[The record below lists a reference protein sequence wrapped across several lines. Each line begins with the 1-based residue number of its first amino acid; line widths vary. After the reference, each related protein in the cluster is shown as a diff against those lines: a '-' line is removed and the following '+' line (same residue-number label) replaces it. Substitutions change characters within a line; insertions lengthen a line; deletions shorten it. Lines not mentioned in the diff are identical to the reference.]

1 MSGHASVYPELWDG
15 STGRAIDEG
24 WMSEADP
31 DKREAGRILAQHTLI
46 VRDYLLTNRL
56 SRAALWGLYRLPF
69 STIVEDLK
77 CLTESEIR
85 AALHRLSE
93 PDVDFAVYGAT
104 SRTMW
109 VKNYMRYQ
117 FPKGLKKAESGKAEN
132 GQRLSLLR
140 DLPMLSKLEFFG
152 QWYERYR
159 NACDL
164 PPIKDIGS
172 VLNQPPK
179 RAAGLLS
186 NAKPYVAPVLPAA
199 VKADMIMA
207 LQEVAG
213 VPEPEFPGDAS
224 KQAPEP
230 EPEVEPEPVAA
241 PAELEEEIPDPA
253 DPYLE
258 TLDAEGNVILTAHL
272 LAHGFN
278 QLAAIPFGLPQARIP
293 VSSDRVRHAKVRL
306 EENPDP
312 KWWGIVFVRIG
323 SSSFLCGK
331 NPRRWRADF
340 DWIIRPGNADRVLEG
355 KYDDNQSEDA
365 GAQAR

>member
-1 MSGHASVYPELWDG
+1 MIPGYNSVNSNFFDG
-15 STGRAIDEG
+15 ETGVEITEAGKDVRIVATYLLIGKEACANQLGMFNVLVSTIAESTG
-24 WMSEADP
+24 
-31 DKREAGRILAQHTLI
+31 
-46 VRDYLLTNRL
+46 L
-56 SRAALWGLYRLPF
+56 SMEEVTAALKKLIELGFVKYDFRFKFAFVPRMADHQYPF
-69 STIVEDLK
+69 
-77 CLTESEIR
+77 
-85 AALHRLSE
+85 
-93 PDVDFAVYGAT
+93 DVGPT
-104 SRTMW
+104 NNIH
-109 VKNYMRYQ
+109 KHI
-117 FPKGLKKAESGKAEN
+117 
-132 GQRLSLLR
+132 
-140 DLPMLSKLEFFG
+140 LSKVRLMRGKPFFDEF
-152 QWYERYR
+152 YKRYR
-159 NACDL
+159 NKFSLPDL
-164 PPIKDIGS
+164 ATLDDPVHEHTK
-172 VLNQPPK
+172 PK

-230 EPEVEPEPVAA
+230 EPEVAPEPEPVVA
-241 PAELEEEIPDPA
+241 PAEPEEEIPDPA